1 MMEKL
6 TEAQQATNFET
17 TKHIRMVQRL
27 LNACAIELIR
37 RGEIH
42 DDSKLESPE
51 VEAFTEFTP
60 KLAGC
65 TFGSDVYKSFLT
77 AMKPALE
84 HHYANNRHHPEHFK
98 DGVNDMNIL
107 DLLEML
113 CDWKAASTRHN
124 DGNLRKSI
132 DINAKR
138 FGIDSQLRRIFEN
151 SISLVEE
158 D

>member
-1 MMEKL
+1 MSAEL
-6 TEAQQATNFET
+6 TTEQAAVNYET

-27 LNACAIELIR
+27 LNAFAVELIR

-51 VEAFTEFTP
+51 VEVFAEYTA
-60 KLAGC
+60 KLAGL
-65 TFGSDVYKSFLT
+65 TFGSPEYQACLD
-77 AMKPALE
+77 AMKPALD
-84 HHYANNRHHPEHFK
+84 HHYANNRHHPQHFK

-132 DINAKR
+132 EINAKR
-138 FGIDSQLRRIFEN
+138 FGIETQLRQIMEN
-151 SISLVEE
+151 SIDLLEE
-158 D
+158 